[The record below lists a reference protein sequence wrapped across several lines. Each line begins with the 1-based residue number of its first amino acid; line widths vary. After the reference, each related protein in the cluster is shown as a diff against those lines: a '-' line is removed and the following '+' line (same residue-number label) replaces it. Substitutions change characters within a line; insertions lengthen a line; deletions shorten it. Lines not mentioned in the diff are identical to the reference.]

1 MGGLSCRLILDRD
14 MVGVQRHQAGHPEEQ
29 LNSSTSG
36 TALGQKARLRRPLEA
51 SLPLEPGSQE
61 EVASEESQETGWG

>member
-1 MGGLSCRLILDRD
+1 MGGLSCRLTLDRD

-29 LNSSTSG
+29 SNSSTSR
-36 TALGQKARLRRPLEA
+36 TALGQKARLRRALEA

-61 EVASEESQETGWG
+61 GVAPEKS